1 MHINSK
7 WIINVQIFVYVL
19 FSFLSLWHFI
29 IFLDSFFLRYYLK
42 RSMTIFLSRF
52 KNKYC
57 NSQSNVASYFLI
69 YLILFI
75 FIRSKTNFFYQI
87 IKYIIYFVHFRIQCK
102 FLKYNKIFSIL
113 YYENEKQS
121 HLYLRYINIIYR
133 LILRTLILRFLL
145 W

>member
-7 WIINVQIFVYVL
+7 WIINVQFLYTSYFRSYLYDISL
-19 FSFLSLWHFI
+19 FSSIL
-29 IFLDSFFLRYYLK
+29 FFLRYYLK

-87 IKYIIYFVHFRIQCK
+87 IKYTLYFVHFRIQCK